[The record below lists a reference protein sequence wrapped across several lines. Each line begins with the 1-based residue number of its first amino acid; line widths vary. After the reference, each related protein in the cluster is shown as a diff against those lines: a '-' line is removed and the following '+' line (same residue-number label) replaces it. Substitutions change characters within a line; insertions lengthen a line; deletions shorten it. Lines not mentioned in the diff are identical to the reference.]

1 MQDDQAARDAA
12 TLLASLARN
21 HPEAMRG
28 AAFALSED
36 EPRQARLNQDRFDNA
51 MRWLIKY
58 GFVEREEEAEKLLG
72 NVVGLTEYDYGLA
85 FKITERGRK
94 PLREAGPDEPS

>member
-28 AAFALSED
+28 TAFALPED
-36 EPRQARLNQDRFDNA
+36 EPRRAGLNQDRFDDA

-58 GFVEREEEAEKLLG
+58 GFVERYEEAERLLG
-72 NVVGLTEYDYGLA
+72 LE
-85 FKITERGRK
+85 FRITERGRK
-94 PLREAGPDEPS
+94 PLREAGRDEPS

>member
-21 HPEAMRG
+21 HLEAMRG
-28 AAFALSED
+28 TAFGLSED
-36 EPRQARLNQDRFDNA
+36 EPRWARLNQDRFDNA

-58 GFVEREEEAEKLLG
+58 GFVEREEEAERPLG
-72 NVVGLTEYDYGLA
+72 LE
-85 FKITERGRK
+85 FRITERGRK
-94 PLREAGPDEPS
+94 PLREAGPVEPS

>member
-1 MQDDQAARDAA
+1 MQDDQAARVAA

-28 AAFALSED
+28 TAFALSED
-36 EPRQARLNQDRFDNA
+36 EPRRARLNQDRFDDA

-58 GFVEREEEAEKLLG
+58 GFAECDEEAERLRAHEKG
-72 NVVGLTEYDYGLA
+72 QGSQ
-85 FKITERGRK
+85 RK
-94 PLREAGPDEPS
+94 DTPAR

>member
-1 MQDDQAARDAA
+1 MQDDEAARDAA

-28 AAFALSED
+28 TAFALSED
-36 EPRQARLNQDRFDNA
+36 EPRLARLNQDRFDDA
-51 MRWLIKY
+51 MQWLIKY
-58 GFVEREEEAEKLLG
+58 GFVEREEEEAERLR
-72 NVVGLTEYDYGLA
+72 GLE
-85 FKITERGRK
+85 FRITERGRK

>member
-1 MQDDQAARDAA
+1 MQDDQAAQDAA

-28 AAFALSED
+28 TAFALSED

-58 GFVEREEEAEKLLG
+58 GFVEREEEAERLL
-72 NVVGLTEYDYGLA
+72 GLA